1 MKQPLVLLSAAIA
14 AIAIAAVIV
23 LSSGGPGASARTAAL
38 ADVENAPPASET
50 VAVGSAP
57 IAPALSP
64 GFLGFSVEYQS
75 IAVNTGPASHPDTV
89 FDQLVTNVNPG
100 QRPVIRIGGDSTDH
114 TWYPTPGV
122 SSPGLTY
129 TLTPAWMRSVATFAR
144 ATNAKLLLG
153 INLEVNNPKVA
164 AAEGRAMLAGIGADH
179 IDAFEVGNEP
189 SLFSAFPWYLRTP
202 NDQASGVFARP
213 KSYSFG
219 QFVHEYVASAAVLPK
234 LPLAG
239 PALGSAT
246 WMQSLP
252 QLLAAEPTMKTVTFH
267 AYPMNCFASEDS
279 PEYPS
284 LANLLAPTAS
294 DGLAAE
300 LAGFVKVAHAAGR
313 IFRVDELNSVACG
326 GTAGISNTFASALWV
341 TDALYAMASRG
352 VNGVNIQDFNG
363 GRYKPFGFS
372 LVNGH
377 WVGRV
382 YPLYYGLMLFSRAVP
397 PGSRLL
403 ALHTSGGTSV
413 RAWAAQTPANS
424 ADHGAETVTLINA
437 NATHT
442 ETVNVRVPHTT
453 GGTFL
458 RMLDP
463 GGAAATS
470 GETLG
475 GLSFG
480 SATTTGRPGGHLTL
494 KAISPGKQDT
504 YAVSLPAASAVLLT
518 LHR

>member
-14 AIAIAAVIV
+14 AIVIVAVI
-23 LSSGGPGASARTAAL
+23 LLGSPSSGASARTAAL
-38 ADVENAPPASET
+38 RDVLHAPPVSET

-75 IAVNTGPASHPDTV
+75 IAVNAGPAAHPDTV
-89 FDQLVTNVNPG
+89 FDQLVSNLNPG

-122 SSPGLTY
+122 SSAGLTF
-129 TLTPAWMRSVATFAR
+129 TLTPAWMQSVATFAR
-144 ATNAKLLLG
+144 ATNAKLILG

-164 AAEGRAMLAGIGADH
+164 ATEGRALLAGIGADH

-189 SLFSAFPWYLRTP
+189 SLFSAFPWYLRVP
-202 NDQASGVFARP
+202 NDRASGVFARP

-219 QFVHEYVASAAVLPK
+219 QFVHEYVASAAALPK

-252 QLLAAEPTMKTVTFH
+252 QLLAVEPAMKTVTFH
-267 AYPMNCFASEDS
+267 AYPMNCFAAKGT

-284 LANLLAPTAS
+284 LANLLAPAAS

-300 LAGFVKVAHAAGR
+300 LANFVKVAHAAGR
-313 IFRVDELNSVACG
+313 SFRVDELNSVACG

-352 VNGVNIQDFNG
+352 VNGVNIQDFNA
-363 GRYKPFGFS
+363 GRYKPFAFRE
-372 LVNGH
+372 VAGH
-377 WVGRV
+377 WVGQV
-382 YPLYYGLMLFSRAVP
+382 YPLYYGLLLFTRAVP

-403 ALHTSGGTSV
+403 ALHTGGGNAV
-413 RAWAAQTPANS
+413 RAWAAQTPASS

-437 NATHT
+437 NATRA
-442 ETVNVRVPHTT
+442 ETVDVRVPHTT

-470 GETLG
+470 GELLG
-475 GLSFG
+475 GAGFG
-480 SATTTGRPGGHLTL
+480 PETMTGRLDAQPTLTP
-494 KAISPGKQDT
+494 ISPGAHDT
-504 YAVSLPAASAVLLT
+504 YAVSLPPASAVLLT
-518 LHR
+518 LRH